1 MSKVEVGEYIRFEN
15 GKIDVVFPELKS
27 FIDEH
32 ESYREKNLVEFLG
45 RIKHSKQIIDLI
57 EVGDFVNGKL
67 IYKIDKGKNYCYLYY
82 ENGKTF
88 VDYQIEEILT
98 KEQYMENCFKV
109 GGKDE

>member
-1 MSKVEVGEYIRFEN
+1 MVEIGKYVRFDNGEI
-15 GKIDVVFPELKS
+15 KLVPPELKDY
-27 FIDEH
+27 IAEQ
-32 ESYREKNLVEFLG
+32 ESWTEKDLIENLG
-45 RIKHSKQIIDLI
+45 IAKHSKQLIDLI
-57 EVGDFVNGKL
+57 ETGDFVNGKL

-109 GGKDE
+109 EGE